1 MELFDFN
8 ETVRRYTF
16 ERTELERHASYVIGS
31 VYVCQAFETGIINT
45 YVALSMNKLQ
55 LKLKQQISVHC
66 KKSIVIF
73 GKGWLRNTCNYCGV
87 ILCDF
92 Q

>member
-1 MELFDFN
+1 MILMRLYKDILLKGWIRTSRFIRDWICVCLPS
-8 ETVRRYTF
+8 VRN
-16 ERTELERHASYVIGS
+16 
-31 VYVCQAFETGIINT
+31 GIINT
-45 YVALSMNKLQ
+45 YVALSMNKPQ

-73 GKGWLRNTCNYCGV
+73 GIGWLRNTCNYCGV